1 MQGRKMQQLPRSSLA
16 RVLVTALTTA
26 FTAGVWAQDS
36 SEPSPY
42 YLGVTQ
48 GFTHDT
54 NIYGTSTN
62 QVSDTY
68 SSTGLRA
75 GLDQTI
81 GRQRLYANANVRYN
95 KYRNESTLD
104 NTSYG
109 VAAGWDWATINELA
123 GTLGAT
129 ANQSLANLSTTAGVE
144 NTTEKNLVKTDQV
157 NTSIRWGGARALNL
171 LAAYAHSR
179 VSYSASSYIPL
190 ESSADTA
197 STGFNYRVGPELRLG
212 MGVRYVRTESPNGY
226 VVPNSLPPTY
236 ESNTANNRSLDLTSD
251 WSPTPLTGID
261 ARISWTRLTN
271 SNVNLSGL
279 DFSGVTG
286 RIGTRYAVTGKT
298 TLTASLSRD
307 VGTNASFYNNPTAPA
322 TGSTQTTGTS
332 TSGTS
337 LTHNSQTTDTL
348 ALGVKYAA
356 TAKIW
361 MGLDGSYQR
370 AKIVYDASSALTDT
384 NDDTRNIGLS
394 VDYAIARNWA
404 LGCKFDHVSRSQS
417 GDSSSS
423 YTERRV
429 GCTAQ
434 LTLR

>member
-1 MQGRKMQQLPRSSLA
+1 MQGHKMQQLPRSSLA
-16 RVLVTALTTA
+16 RPLVAALTTA
-26 FTAGVWAQDS
+26 FAAGVWAQDS

-54 NIYGTSTN
+54 NIYGSSTN

-81 GRQRLYANANVRYN
+81 GRQRLYANANVQYN
-95 KYRNESTLD
+95 KYRSESSLD

-129 ANQSLANLSTTAGVE
+129 ANQSLANLGSTAGVQ
-144 NTTEKNLVKTDQV
+144 NATEKNLVKTDQV
-157 NTSIRWGGARALNL
+157 NTSVRWGGARALNL

-179 VSYSASSYIPL
+179 VSYSAPSYIGL

-212 MGVRYVRTESPNGY
+212 MGVRYIRTESPYGY
-226 VVPNSLPPTY
+226 VVASTPPAPTTY
-236 ESNTANNRSLDLTSD
+236 ESNTANNRSLDLTAD
-251 WSPTPLTGID
+251 WSPSTLTGID
-261 ARISWTRLTN
+261 ARLSWTRLTN
-271 SNVNLSGL
+271 SNVNLSAL

-307 VGTNASFYNNPTAPA
+307 VGTNSSFYNNPTAPA

-332 TSGTS
+332 

-348 ALGVKYAA
+348 TLGVKYAA

-370 AKIVYDASSALTDT
+370 AKIVYDTSSALTDT

-394 VDYAIARNWA
+394 VDYAIARNWS
-404 LGCKFDHVSRSQS
+404 LGCKFDHASRSQS
-417 GDSSSS
+417 GDGSSS
-423 YTERRV
+423 YTENRV